1 MSDDIYELFVGKER
15 FKKERQFE
23 KELLR
28 IEEEYIDFFKSR
40 PPKYKDEEHDRLHNH
55 YLILGDNNILRFG
68 FENESELPYELII
81 KCNKAFNDI
90 FKEE

>member
-28 IEEEYIDFFKSR
+28 IKSR
-40 PPKYKDEEHDRLHNH
+40 PPKYKDEEHYRLHNH
-55 YLILGDNNILRFG
+55 YLIFGDNNILRF
-68 FENESELPYELII
+68 
-81 KCNKAFNDI
+81 
-90 FKEE
+90 